1 MLPYTA
7 LIPTFNGAD
16 FIAEAIASIR
26 AQSVPPDEI
35 IVVDD
40 GSTDAT
46 VDTVRALG
54 DDIVLLCQ
62 ENRGVGSATSV
73 GFSRASSA
81 VVATVDCDDLWAV
94 NKMETQLA
102 RLAADPALTGVFSHY
117 RPFRDGTPWQE
128 QTLGAPVA
136 GWLRSTMVMKRDV
149 FDAVGPIIDP
159 PGGCG
164 DLIDWLARV
173 REGGHHLVMLEEPLA
188 LRRIR
193 RGSLSH
199 QQTPERDG
207 GYLHAARLAI
217 LRRRQQQGE

>member
-1 MLPYTA
+1 MPPYTA

-26 AQSVPPDEI
+26 AQSRPPVEI

-46 VDTVRALG
+46 VDVVRKLG
-54 DDIVLLCQ
+54 ADIILVCQ
-62 ENRGVGSATSV
+62 ENRGVGSATSA
-73 GFSRASSA
+73 GFARASA
-81 VVATVDCDDLWAV
+81 PVVATLDCDDLWAAD
-94 NKMETQLA
+94 KMEIQLS
-102 RLAADPALTGVFSHY
+102 RLAAEPSLAGVFSHC
-117 RPFRDGTPWQE
+117 RTFRHGTPLAAQSPGE
-128 QTLGAPVA
+128 PSA
-136 GWLRSTMVMKRDV
+136 GWLRSTMVMMRDV
-149 FDAVGPIIDP
+149 FDAVGPMVDP

-173 REGGHHLVMLEEPLA
+173 REGGHRLAMLEEPLA

-193 RGSLSH
+193 PGSLSH

-217 LRRRQQQGE
+217 LRRRQQQGG

>member
-16 FIAEAIASIR
+16 FIAGAIGSIR

-46 VDTVRALG
+46 VETVRALG
-54 DDIVLLCQ
+54 DDIVILRQ
-62 ENRGVGSATSV
+62 ENRGVGSATSA
-73 GFSRASSA
+73 GFARASSP
-81 VVATVDCDDLWAV
+81 VVATLDCDDLWAV
-94 NKMETQLA
+94 NKMEAQFA
-102 RLAADPALTGVFSHY
+102 RLAADPALAGAFSHY
-117 RPFRDGTPWQE
+117 RFFRDGTPWQE

-136 GWLRSTMVMKRDV
+136 GWLRSTMVMKREV
-149 FDAVGPIIDP
+149 FDAVGPMIDP

-173 REGGHHLVMLEEPLA
+173 REGGHHLAMLEEPLA

-193 RGSLSH
+193 PGSLSH